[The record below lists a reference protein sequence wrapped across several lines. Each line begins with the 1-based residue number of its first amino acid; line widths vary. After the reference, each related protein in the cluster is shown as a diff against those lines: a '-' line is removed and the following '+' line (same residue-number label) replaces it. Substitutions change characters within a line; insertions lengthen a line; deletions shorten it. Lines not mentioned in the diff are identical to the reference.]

1 MKLSELINQL
11 QRFHDLYPQ
20 LDPDVLITEVA
31 YKSYDKE
38 KSEPEFY
45 CRTLQ
50 ITCYELRTLVHL
62 PFEQLF
68 SERGPYLNI
77 FYEGDYINGPED
89 FWKNNYFQQHAN
101 KQTGVI
107 HPSSCT
113 TTSSEP
119 SVDSTADAKS
129 TLELA
134 TEALQQFDEEYDFK

>member
-1 MKLSELINQL
+1 MKLSELTNQL
-11 QRFHDLYPQ
+11 QRLHDLYPQ
-20 LDPDVLITEVA
+20 LDPDIVITEVA

-62 PFEQLF
+62 PSEQLF

-77 FYEGDYINGPED
+77 FYEGDYIHGPED

-107 HPSSCT
+107 HPNSCT
-113 TTSSEP
+113 TASPEP
-119 SVDSTADAKS
+119 AVDSTTDAKS
-129 TLELA
+129 TFELA
-134 TEALQQFDEEYDFK
+134 TEVLEKFNEEYDCK